1 MQLVPTATLITGV
14 GIEGDKHA
22 VAASDRQVL
31 LADQEAL
38 DEVGVEPGTIK
49 ENLTVEGLHAMG
61 LPAGTRVRLG
71 DSAVLEIMK
80 ICEPC
85 FRMDEIRMG
94 LKGELVGRR
103 GMVAR
108 VVNGGA
114 VAVGGRLPPP
124 ETEPPAPETLSPRS
138 PFLSLCPLRRGSVG
152 VVGPDLQGQ
161 TPPFS
166 TALHH

>member
-1 MQLVPTATLITGV
+1 MRLVSTANLITGL

-22 VAASDRQVL
+22 VATSDRQVL

-49 ENLTVEGLHAMG
+49 ENLTVEGLHVMG
-61 LPAGTRVRLG
+61 LAVGTRVRLG
-71 DSAVLEIMK
+71 DSAVLVITK

-94 LKGELVGRR
+94 LKDELEGRR

-108 VVNGGA
+108 VVNGG
-114 VAVGGRLPPP
+114 GRPIGAPP
-124 ETEPPAPETLSPRS
+124 
-138 PFLSLCPLRRGSVG
+138 
-152 VVGPDLQGQ
+152 
-161 TPPFS
+161 TPPHN
-166 TALHH
+166 TTHP

>member
-1 MQLVPTATLITGV
+1 MRPVPTANLISGL

-22 VAASDRQVL
+22 VASSDRRVL

-94 LKGELVGRR
+94 LKDELVGRR

-108 VVNGGA
+108 VVNGGSI
-114 VAVGGRLPPP
+114 AVGDRITLG
-124 ETEPPAPETLSPRS
+124 EAEPPAP
-138 PFLSLCPLRRGSVG
+138 
-152 VVGPDLQGQ
+152 
-161 TPPFS
+161 
-166 TALHH
+166 